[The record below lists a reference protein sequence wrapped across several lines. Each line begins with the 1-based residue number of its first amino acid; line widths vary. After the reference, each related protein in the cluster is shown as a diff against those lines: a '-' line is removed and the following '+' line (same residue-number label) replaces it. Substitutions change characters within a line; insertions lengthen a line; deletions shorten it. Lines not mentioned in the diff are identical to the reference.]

1 MSPLLSTP
9 AAPTLTSPLAPP
21 PMTPSPVL
29 ATPPVEEER
38 PEPETRD
45 FGDAKA
51 TRKAI
56 FDRAL
61 AAASSLPVRDNG
73 RHALQLENVH
83 YQGPEDYSLA
93 EQKAAILE
101 GRSLGRKLRGT
112 WRLKDM
118 ASGQDIDSRTA
129 TLATIP
135 YLTPRGTFMN
145 RGSEYSIINQ
155 FRLNPGIYTR
165 RKENGEIEAH
175 VNVMPGE
182 GKAHRYFLDPEKG
195 VFYAR
200 MGQAKI
206 PLLPLL
212 RAFGVQDKQLQ
223 ESWGPELFSSNL
235 QNDSPALI
243 NKYYER
249 LLPAKLRGADESVK
263 REALLD
269 AFRKMRLNPESTRR
283 TLGKEYASVD
293 ANTILDTTKKLLA
306 VSRGEADVDDRDH
319 LAYQTVVGPEDLIAE
334 RLSKDYGG
342 LQRALFHKA
351 SMQGSLRSYSAGA
364 LNKQVLAALLHS
376 GLGQNLEETNASE
389 IFDKQFRITRMG
401 EGGIP
406 SLDSIPDEAR
416 AVQPSHLSMV
426 DPLRTPECYDELTE
440 VMTRQ
445 GWKPWPAVTED
456 DSLACFVN
464 GQLEFHQP
472 LRLIAEDYSGPMYG
486 AKTKTL
492 DYLVTP
498 NHRMYVRRG
507 NDTPIWQFEEAQH
520 SFDKHCRIFLRA
532 GHAAAAGVGEER
544 GLPLVEKRTNNNANV
559 DGNAIALDDWAEFVG
574 WYLSEGSFVHVPE
587 KNAYRVDICQDPEA
601 NPDNCKRIY
610 DLLDRLP
617 FNWNLASS
625 KKAACIPTRQM
636 AEWARQFGH
645 CNDKFLPDYV
655 FDWPESARHRLLEAL
670 LRGDGRVC
678 VKGSRKGL
686 ATQYCST
693 SRQLAEDVH
702 RLLFSLGIASRVV
715 FEPDH
720 REERYLGCY
729 VVHIH
734 QRQQLTLFR
743 RSSWTGEDNHYVV
756 KNYRGRV
763 YCAEVPGGLLYVR
776 RNNSV
781 GFWCGNSLRAGVDV
795 YLARAARKGADG
807 KIYAPF
813 QDARTGKTIH
823 RSAQDVADLAVAF
836 PKEMQ
841 REGKRAWALKDG
853 KIRSV
858 LKKDVDLIVPTFEDA
873 FSPLANMI
881 PFKSAT
887 KGQRVAMGSRMITQ
901 ALPLT
906 KGEAPLVQTGVPG
919 QPGQSYESLYGDKLG
934 AIRADQPARVM
945 DVGPEGIRLRY
956 ADGRE
961 ETKEIAHNFPYNRKT
976 FFSQTPMVAAGD
988 IVQPGQMLAKS
999 NYVDDTG
1006 SAAMGLN
1013 ARIAYM
1019 ADGHNF
1025 EDAVSISQ
1033 SFANKLQSEHMY
1045 SDRLDKSDDQKLGRS
1060 SYLGL
1065 FPSRFSRRQLDKIG
1079 DNGLVKPGT
1088 IVEPGDPLI
1097 LAVQAVQPSHNRVH
1111 KKGSRSFN
1119 DGAVTWD
1126 HHVPGEVTDAVETD
1140 KGLAVFVKA
1149 VMPMQVGDKIANRYG
1164 GKGVV
1169 GKIYS
1174 DDQMPQDRDGKPLD
1188 ILVSPTGV
1196 ISRGNPAQV
1205 IETVLGKIAAKTGK
1219 PYRVADFEDIDDL
1232 TTFAEQELAK
1242 HGLSDLEDVIEP
1254 ETQRK
1259 VPGILT
1265 GSQFFMKLQHTAEG
1279 KGQGRGTGGYTAEG
1293 SPAKGGGDGSKRIGL
1308 LTTNALLSHGATQV
1322 LRDASQIRGQR
1333 NEDFWLSFMQGNNPP
1348 EPDIPL
1354 VYKKFVSNLKA
1365 SGINVVA
1372 DGSTSHIM
1380 ALTDK
1385 DVDEMT
1391 AGRELQ
1397 NAETVNFDKNLRP
1410 VAGGLFDPALT
1421 GGHNGNRWSFIKLA
1435 EPMPNPVMEEPIRR
1449 MLGLTQ
1455 NQFDGII
1462 AGKTELPRFGGT
1474 GPGAIA
1480 KALSGMNVD
1489 RELEIARA
1497 EVAGSKKGAR
1507 DAAIRRLGY
1516 LKSAQRLNIHPG
1528 DWMLSKAPVLPPI
1541 FRPISEMGDSK
1552 LPLVS
1557 DPNYLYRELM
1567 EANNNLKT
1575 MSKEVDDVGE
1585 ERSAVYN
1592 AFKAVTGLADP
1603 LHPKLQEKQVKGILQ
1618 HVFSSSPKLG
1628 MMQRR
1633 LLSTTVDT
1641 VGRGVITPDPDLDM
1655 DSVGIPE
1662 SKAWDVYKN
1671 FVVRRLKRRGLSVL
1685 EAGRHV
1691 DSRSPTARQELL
1703 AEMADRPVFV
1713 DRAPVLHRFGVM
1725 AFWPRLTKDDTVHV
1739 SPLVV
1744 KGFGADFDG
1753 DTVNY
1758 HVPVSDGAKQE
1769 AMERMLPSRNL
1780 LSPTDFKTPMHAPG
1794 QDFVAGLYAATAKS
1808 KRKQHA
1814 RRFMTK
1820 NDAIRA
1826 FLRGDAS
1833 VDTEVEVDV

>member
-9 AAPTLTSPLAPP
+9 AAPTLTSPLSPP
-21 PMTPSPVL
+21 AMTPSPIL

-112 WRLKDM
+112 WRLKDL
-118 ASGQDIDSRTA
+118 ASGQDVDSRTA

-135 YLTPRGTFMN
+135 YLTPRGTFIN

-263 REALLD
+263 REALLE

-351 SMQGSLRSYSAGA
+351 SMQGSLRSYAAGA

-426 DPLRTPECYDELTE
+426 DPLRTPE
-440 VMTRQ
+440 
-445 GWKPWPAVTED
+445 
-456 DSLACFVN
+456 
-464 GQLEFHQP
+464 
-472 LRLIAEDYSGPMYG
+472 
-486 AKTKTL
+486 
-492 DYLVTP
+492 
-498 NHRMYVRRG
+498 
-507 NDTPIWQFEEAQH
+507 
-520 SFDKHCRIFLRA
+520 
-532 GHAAAAGVGEER
+532 
-544 GLPLVEKRTNNNANV
+544 
-559 DGNAIALDDWAEFVG
+559 
-574 WYLSEGSFVHVPE
+574 
-587 KNAYRVDICQDPEA
+587 
-601 NPDNCKRIY
+601 
-610 DLLDRLP
+610 
-617 FNWNLASS
+617 
-625 KKAACIPTRQM
+625 
-636 AEWARQFGH
+636 
-645 CNDKFLPDYV
+645 
-655 FDWPESARHRLLEAL
+655 
-670 LRGDGRVC
+670 
-678 VKGSRKGL
+678 
-686 ATQYCST
+686 
-693 SRQLAEDVH
+693 
-702 RLLFSLGIASRVV
+702 
-715 FEPDH
+715 
-720 REERYLGCY
+720 
-729 VVHIH
+729 
-734 QRQQLTLFR
+734 
-743 RSSWTGEDNHYVV
+743 
-756 KNYRGRV
+756 
-763 YCAEVPGGLLYVR
+763 
-776 RNNSV
+776 
-781 GFWCGNSLRAGVDV
+781 SLRAGVDV

-976 FFSQTPMVAAGD
+976 FFSQTPMVAPGD
-988 IVQPGQMLAKS
+988 VVQPGQMLAKS

-1045 SDRLDKSDDQKLGRS
+1045 SDRLDKSDEQKLGRS

-1065 FPSRFSRRQLDKIG
+1065 FPGRFSRRQLDKIG

-1097 LAVQAVQPSHNRVH
+1097 LAVQSVQPSHNRVH

-1119 DGAVTWD
+1119 DGAITWD
-1126 HHVPGEVTDAVETD
+1126 HHVQGEVTDAVETD

-1242 HGLSDLEDVIEP
+1242 HGMSDLEDLIEP

-1265 GSQFFMKLQHTAEG
+1265 GNQFFMKLQHTAEG

-1455 NQFDGII
+1455 NQFDGVI

-1567 EANNNLKT
+1567 EANTNLKT

-1826 FLRGDAS
+1826 FLRGDAN